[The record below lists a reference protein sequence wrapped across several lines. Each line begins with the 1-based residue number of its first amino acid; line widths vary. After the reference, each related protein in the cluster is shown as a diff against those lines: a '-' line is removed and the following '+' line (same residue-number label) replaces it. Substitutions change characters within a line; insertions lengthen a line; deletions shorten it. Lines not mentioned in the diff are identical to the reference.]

1 MSSQRKTREELLADF
16 ENDLVKFI
24 SMSLTVEGHDEPL
37 VFSRDMD
44 PMPQRLHFIL
54 PEYSVYYLTIRYK
67 VKQRPLKKLT
77 YHQTVKKGVVK
88 VDTRDLKMIE
98 DAVVNDHEDDGD
110 YHEVTFPAGGV
121 PGGSFL
127 RGCIQPRVP
136 YEKMVRRFGVIIG
149 QSKFVKSHRSHWLVD
164 LIK

>member
-127 RGCIQPRVP
+127 RGLYPAKSTIRENG
-136 YEKMVRRFGVIIG
+136 EKIWSYNWTIEIC
-149 QSKFVKSHRSHWLVD
+149 KKSQKPSVGGFD
-164 LIK
+164 